1 MVPRSRA
8 STAPDR
14 KAPTTSAASGTSQ
27 SQSAA
32 SATRT
37 RAVFSEAR
45 YATVTPKARESRT
58 PKRTDT
64 TGGPRPALPGGGA
77 LFFFDE
83 PLAVDA
89 VAGEGQRLEALVGD
103 DLPAALAV
111 AEVASVDLLQR
122 RDDFLQDPAVPV
134 AQLEEELAVV
144 RCRGLVPEILRGVVV
159 GALGVEH

>member
-14 KAPTTSAASGTSQ
+14 NAPTTSAASGTSQ
-27 SQSAA
+27 TQSPAR
-32 SATRT
+32 ATRT

-45 YATVTPKARESRT
+45 YATATPKARASRT

-64 TGGPRPALPGGGA
+64 TGGLRPRLSGGGA

-89 VAGEGQRLEALVGD
+89 VAGEGQCLEALVGD
-103 DLPAALAV
+103 GLPAPLAV
-111 AEVASVDLLQR
+111 A
-122 RDDFLQDPAVPV
+122 
-134 AQLEEELAVV
+134 
-144 RCRGLVPEILRGVVV
+144 
-159 GALGVEH
+159 